1 MYFNFQIVLFKN
13 KEKKKI
19 INKYKTHKKA
29 KECFDGLLKK
39 SNQVFFPVEFENGKK
54 NYYEIALIEK
64 TKGTLIPIF
73 LKDEIGRQI
82 KASLDDNNF
91 SITKLEKY
99 SLEEEFIEFKT
110 KNKITTPDLISKYL
124 NVDGLKLVSKL
135 NNKIIVQVDDNISLF
150 TLKNIHDAERL
161 IDVLSEYFIK
171 NKRSDCLFVNDH
183 STGQR
188 KYLYEFLCDKGY
200 PKNYLQ
206 TYSTTHLS
214 KR

>member
-1 MYFNFQIVLFKN
+1 M
-13 KEKKKI
+13 
-19 INKYKTHKKA
+19 
-29 KECFDGLLKK
+29 
-39 SNQVFFPVEFENGKK
+39 
-54 NYYEIALIEK
+54 
-64 TKGTLIPIF
+64 
-73 LKDEIGRQI
+73 
-82 KASLDDNNF
+82 
-91 SITKLEKY
+91 
-99 SLEEEFIEFKT
+99 EEEFIEFKT

-171 NKRSDCLFVNDH
+171 NKRSDCLFVKDH